1 MTSKLF
7 EEKIISEFLKIC
19 VLHQKVQGKESALC
33 FWIFKKMQ
41 WLQTWKYTIF
51 MILLIFQNL
60 WNPINVI
67 IKNIYKNIYWNVFS
81 TISQSLMGC
90 KQIKVWDS

>member
-1 MTSKLF
+1 
-7 EEKIISEFLKIC
+7 
-19 VLHQKVQGKESALC
+19 
-33 FWIFKKMQ
+33 MQ